1 MIPYRLTLGEYQDE
15 DQTKEW
21 IDSLITQE
29 NLPTILTHYD
39 FWTTDILGRIRIWL
53 VGLLLWAYK
62 AVHSAF
68 SGLNS
73 PYRF

>member
-1 MIPYRLTLGEYQDE
+1 MKTLENYKFETNTNPGENQDE

-39 FWTTDILGRIRIWL
+39 F
-53 VGLLLWAYK
+53 
-62 AVHSAF
+62 F
-68 SGLNS
+68 
-73 PYRF
+73 

>member
-39 FWTTDILGRIRIWL
+39 F
-53 VGLLLWAYK
+53 
-62 AVHSAF
+62 
-68 SGLNS
+68 LN
-73 PYRF
+73 YRYF

>member
-39 FWTTDILGRIRIWL
+39 FLNYQYFRQDRIWL
-53 VGLLLWAYK
+53 VGLLL
-62 AVHSAF
+62 
-68 SGLNS
+68 
-73 PYRF
+73 

>member
-39 FWTTDILGRIRIWL
+39 FLNYRYFSQDKDL
-53 VGLLLWAYK
+53 VGRPFI
-62 AVHSAF
+62 VTI
-68 SGLNS
+68 
-73 PYRF
+73 

>member
-39 FWTTDILGRIRIWL
+39 LLNYRYFRQDKDL
-53 VGLLLWAYK
+53 VGRPFI
-62 AVHSAF
+62 VII
-68 SGLNS
+68 
-73 PYRF
+73 

>member
-39 FWTTDILGRIRIWL
+39 FLNYRYFRQDKDL
-53 VGLLLWAYK
+53 VGRSFI
-62 AVHSAF
+62 VTI
-68 SGLNS
+68 
-73 PYRF
+73 